1 MILKDWLEVIDDGTE
16 IIVYDTTDSELDIY
30 TNDDNLYRK
39 VSKIIAYDMGLV
51 GIIVE

>member
-1 MILKDWLEVIDDGTE
+1 MELKDLLKVIYKGTE

-39 VSKIIAYDMGLV
+39 VLKIIAYDMGLV
-51 GIIVE
+51 AIVVE